1 MTRSPLLRQVV
12 ALALPVQILFA
23 TFLLLRGHD
32 APGGGF
38 VAGLVTAAAVVLTA
52 LTLGRPA
59 ATRAL
64 GPIVRPLPALGL
76 AVALGSGLVAVARG
90 ESFLTHDH
98 DRLVVTPHLAITLS
112 TTLIFDV
119 GVYLVVVGV
128 TTVILA
134 TLAKGPT
141 S

>member
-1 MTRSPLLRQVV
+1 MTRSPLLRQV
-12 ALALPVQILFA
+12 AAFALPVQIMLA
-23 TFLLLRGHD
+23 VFLLLRGHD

-90 ESFLTHDH
+90 EGFLTHEH
-98 DRLVVTPHLAITLS
+98 QRVVTPHLTITLS
-112 TTLIFDV
+112 TTLLFDV
-119 GVYLVVVGV
+119 GVYLAVVGV

-134 TLAKGPT
+134 TLAEGPT

>member
-12 ALALPVQILFA
+12 ALALPVQIMFA
-23 TFLLLRGHD
+23 AFLLLRGHD

-38 VAGLVTAAAVVLTA
+38 VAGLVTTAAVVLAA
-52 LTLGRPA
+52 LTFGRPA
-59 ATRAL
+59 VDRAL
-64 GPIVRPLPALGL
+64 GPIVRPLPVLGL

-90 ESFLTHDH
+90 EGFLTHGH
-98 DRLVVTPHLAITLS
+98 HRVVVTPHLAITLS

-134 TLAKGPT
+134 TLAKGA
-141 S
+141 SS